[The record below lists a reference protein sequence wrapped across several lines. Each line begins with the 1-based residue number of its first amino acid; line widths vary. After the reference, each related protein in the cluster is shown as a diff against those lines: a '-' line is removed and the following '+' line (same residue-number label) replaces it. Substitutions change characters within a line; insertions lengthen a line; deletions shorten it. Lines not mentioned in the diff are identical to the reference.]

1 MGFQI
6 ATNRQNWTGRYFWE
20 SWWRW
25 RELFCFI
32 AIQNATHPFRK
43 GTSKINRNNVE
54 LFLRRLT
61 HFSMFVSTI
70 RPNYKAYLFPSEAD
84 QILDKNAGRRY
95 FGKIFGSNIEEKY
108 FKEQILNGWGAAC
121 SQVRRVRKI
130 LRKILLENIGANRNC
145 WRGEAWSRVRSDKH
159 WRLLPNLQH
168 WAELGKNRFWDFGK
182 TSKDCQQ
189 H

>member
-25 RELFCFI
+25 RELFCFV

-95 FGKIFGSNIEEKY
+95 FGKTFGSNIGEKGWVSKY
-108 FKEQILNGWGAAC
+108 QISKYQKFIIPKFGIFQNTKKVRSKYQKGRSKYQPQRWYDNLNSEPTILN
-121 SQVRRVRKI
+121 
-130 LRKILLENIGANRNC
+130 
-145 WRGEAWSRVRSDKH
+145 
-159 WRLLPNLQH
+159 
-168 WAELGKNRFWDFGK
+168 
-182 TSKDCQQ
+182 
-189 H
+189 